1 MFAAFLMVFSVFL
14 CLPFS
19 GYYPRKAGKVL
30 LPIKHSEHIR

>member
-1 MFAAFLMVFSVFL
+1 MSFSVFFIFL
-14 CLPFS
+14 MFARSAP

>member
-1 MFAAFLMVFSVFL
+1 MGFACLNGF
-14 CLPFS
+14 LPFS